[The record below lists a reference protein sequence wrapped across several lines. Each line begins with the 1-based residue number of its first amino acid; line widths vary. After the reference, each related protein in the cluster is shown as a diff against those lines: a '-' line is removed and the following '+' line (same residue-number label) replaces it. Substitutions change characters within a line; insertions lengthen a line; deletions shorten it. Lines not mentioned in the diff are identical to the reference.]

1 MLAEDTDEVWDM
13 AACAAFKDAFDRRYQ
28 EAAALEEEGGLTAE
42 RTREIQRELEHNIT
56 ELEPSQVWHTCCW
69 AVLRPIRH
77 VRLSAAA
84 RRNVIVVRAC
94 ALTRLA
100 AHRFRGRS
108 SRTSQQR
115 GSR

>member
-1 MLAEDTDEVWDM
+1 M

-69 AVLRPIRH
+69 AVLRPTAPSAH

-84 RRNVIVVRAC
+84 RRNVTVVRAWLSH
-94 ALTRLA
+94 ALLLIDSGAGAVVPPNCVVPDR
-100 AHRFRGRS
+100 
-108 SRTSQQR
+108 
-115 GSR
+115 